1 MFVDIVVVLAGME
14 SSIFLL
20 DEEEGRGLWGVGQ
33 MDLSGEYKLFFAF
46 FCMHL
51 VDNQEIVFLV
61 MLWCLNVL

>member
-1 MFVDIVVVLAGME
+1 
-14 SSIFLL
+14 
-20 DEEEGRGLWGVGQ
+20 
-33 MDLSGEYKLFFAF
+33 MDLSGEYKLFFTF